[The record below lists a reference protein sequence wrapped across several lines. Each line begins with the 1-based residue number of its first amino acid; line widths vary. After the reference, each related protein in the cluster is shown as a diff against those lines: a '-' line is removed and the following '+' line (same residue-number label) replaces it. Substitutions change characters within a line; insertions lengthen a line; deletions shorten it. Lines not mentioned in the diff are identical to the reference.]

1 MRGSSVTLPQLQLLI
16 DVGLEAMEEEI
27 IEPAARP
34 DADEQQDGF
43 LPEREVREQLQ
54 DASEQCEKGEE
65 DAFGRD
71 PAFAS

>member
-65 DAFGRD
+65 DAFGHD
-71 PAFAS
+71 PAFAG